1 MSSRFDYI
9 VRISLLL
16 LDFILLNGA
25 LFTAFEIF
33 DSYRLMQVDTRVNLI
48 YIVNL
53 IWLSLTAILKMYN
66 YRSSGRY
73 SHIKNTTINALL
85 VFVLF
90 FGIYQVIVK
99 QDEITLGFSWYFML
113 QFIFTIGA
121 SRLLLKRIIRRFVR
135 NTRNRKKIAI
145 IGFNETGRKLAEYF
159 SGQKTA
165 FEFSGFFDDDII
177 KTQALSTGG
186 TQVMAPSSSK
196 NNLSSYIK
204 GSVKDIVSYAIKNDV
219 REIYST
225 LLPDDNKEVKE
236 LVSMADQHC
245 LRIKFVPDFAH
256 ILNSPY
262 HINYMNHFPVISL
275 RDEPL
280 EDIRNQ
286 LFKRLFDIVFSSLV
300 IVLVLSWLFPLLA
313 ILIKLTSRGPVIF
326 KQLRSGQDNKPFWC
340 YKFRTMQVNKDSDS
354 KQATV
359 NDSRVTRLGKFMRKT
374 SLDELPQFV
383 NVLLGDMSVV
393 GPRPHMLKHT
403 EQYSAII
410 SKFMVRHFVK
420 PGITGW
426 AQVKGYRGG
435 TENTELMEGRVEHD
449 IWYMEHWSIWL
460 DIKIIFQT
468 VFNVFKGEKMAY

>member
-33 DSYRLMQVDTRVNLI
+33 DSYRLMQVDTRVNLV

-53 IWLSLTAILKMYN
+53 IWLALSAILKMYN

-113 QFIFTIGA
+113 QFIVTIGA

-165 FEFSGFFDDDII
+165 FEFSGFFDDDIV
-177 KTQALSTGG
+177 KTQTLTTGG
-186 TQVMAPSSSK
+186 PQAAAPATAK
-196 NNLSSYIK
+196 NNLSSYIR

-225 LLPDDNKEVKE
+225 LLPDDNQEVKE
-236 LVSMADQHC
+236 LVNTADQHC

-286 LFKRLFDIVFSSLV
+286 LFKRLFDILFSSLV
-300 IVLVLSWLFPLLA
+300 IILVLSWLFPLLA
-313 ILIKLTSRGPVIF
+313 ILIKLTSKGPVIF

-359 NDSRVTRLGKFMRKT
+359 NDSRVTPLGKFLRK
-374 SLDELPQFV
+374 SSMDELPQFI
-383 NVLLGDMSVV
+383 NVLMGDMSVV

-435 TENTELMEGRVEHD
+435 TESTELMEGRVEHD
-449 IWYMEHWSIWL
+449 IWYMEHWSLWL
-460 DIKIIFQT
+460 DIKIIFLT